1 MYILSF
7 LNCGT
12 IELEPKNTSHDN
24 NQGWKFIQMFILMYN
39 IKYMYC
45 RAALC
50 EGTRKYTGISTTHLL
65 AICLGKKRKIY

>member
-24 NQGWKFIQMFILMYN
+24 NQGCKFIQMFILMYN

-50 EGTRKYTGISTTHLL
+50 EGTRKYTGISTTHIASNLSWKEEKD
-65 AICLGKKRKIY
+65 I